1 MPCHSRDTW
10 TGSRNADACYGPAV
24 TRPGPRPV
32 VIAIALL
39 IGLALVIA
47 GVAVPVVLLL
57 HVSDA
62 TLSRW
67 SQIGQ
72 ALEPVG
78 VFFSGVAF
86 VGIAL
91 TLFLQA
97 RDIQQQREERA
108 ITREE
113 QQRNSEVAL
122 RQLHTDLIKM
132 AISDREL
139 REVWPP
145 IAPGIVETKKD
156 HYCNLVLNLQ
166 KVAYEAHTIEQA
178 ELRGA
183 LRYLMASR
191 DMHEFWRKARIA
203 RGAITGGD
211 EAEDFFTA
219 EVDRAFTEVTP
230 PPPRG
235 LIQVLRQAT
244 RRPRPHHRR

>member
-1 MPCHSRDTW
+1 M
-10 TGSRNADACYGPAV
+10 
-24 TRPGPRPV
+24 
-32 VIAIALL
+32 LM
-39 IGLALVIA
+39 GLALVCASVIVPIA
-47 GVAVPVVLLL
+47 LLL
-57 HVSDA
+57 RTDTE

-86 VGIAL
+86 IGIAL
-91 TLFLQA
+91 TLFLQ
-97 RDIQQQREERA
+97 RRELQNQREELS

-113 QQRNSEVAL
+113 QQRSSEIAL

-132 AISDREL
+132 AIDDREL

-145 IAPGIVETKKD
+145 IAPGVAETKKD
-156 HYCNLVLNLQ
+156 HYCNLILNLQ
-166 KVAYEAHTIEQA
+166 KVAYEAHTVELD

-191 DMHEFWRKARIA
+191 DMYEFWRMARAA
-203 RGAITGGD
+203 RGTVTAGD

-219 EVDRAFTEVTP
+219 EVDRAFSEAIPPKPRSLAALLGHVFREWFHDRKRRRTP
-230 PPPRG
+230 
-235 LIQVLRQAT
+235 
-244 RRPRPHHRR
+244 

>member
-1 MPCHSRDTW
+1 
-10 TGSRNADACYGPAV
+10 V
-24 TRPGPRPV
+24 T
-32 VIAIALL
+32 
-39 IGLALVIA
+39 LVSTS
-47 GVAVPVVLLL
+47 VAVPVVLLFR
-57 HVSDA
+57 VDDA

-86 VGIAL
+86 LGIAL
-91 TLFLQA
+91 TLFLQS
-97 RDIQQQREERA
+97 RELQNQREELA

-145 IAPGIVETKKD
+145 IAPGVTETKKD
-156 HYCNLVLNLQ
+156 HYCNLILNLQ
-166 KVAYEAHTIEQA
+166 KVAYETRTIELV

-191 DMHEFWRKARIA
+191 DMYAFWTKARTA
-203 RGAITGGD
+203 RGAITTGD
-211 EAEDFFTA
+211 DAEDFFTA
-219 EVDRAFTEVTP
+219 EVDKAFADATP
-230 PPPRG
+230 PRPTSLG
-235 LIQVLRQAT
+235 DALRRTVGGWT
-244 RRPRPHHRR
+244 RSRKRRDE

>member
-1 MPCHSRDTW
+1 MSRRW
-10 TGSRNADACYGPAV
+10 SRAV
-24 TRPGPRPV
+24 
-32 VIAIALL
+32 AIGA
-39 IGLALVIA
+39 ALVAGLSLVAA
-47 GVAVPVVLLL
+47 GVVVPVVLLL
-57 HVSDA
+57 RVDDR

-86 VGIAL
+86 VGIAV
-91 TLFLQA
+91 TLFLQG
-97 RDIQQQREERA
+97 RELQNQREELT

-113 QQRNSEVAL
+113 QQRNSEIAL

-145 IAPGIVETKKD
+145 IAPGVAETKKD
-156 HYCNLVLNLQ
+156 HYCNLILNLQ
-166 KVAYEAHTIEQA
+166 KVAYEAHTIELA

-183 LRYLMASR
+183 LKNLMSSP
-191 DMHEFWRKARIA
+191 DMYAFWRKARAA
-203 RGAITGGD
+203 RGAVTGGD

-219 EVDRAFTEVTP
+219 EVDRAFAAVDPTKVARA
-230 PPPRG
+230 PRTIG
-235 LIQVLRQAT
+235 RTVGRWIAAWLSGADYTNR
-244 RRPRPHHRR
+244 